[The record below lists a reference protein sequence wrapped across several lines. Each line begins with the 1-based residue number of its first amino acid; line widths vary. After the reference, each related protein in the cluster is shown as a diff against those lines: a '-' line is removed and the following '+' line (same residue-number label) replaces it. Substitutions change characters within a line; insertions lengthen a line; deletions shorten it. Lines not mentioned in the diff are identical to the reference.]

1 MCAAAWRSCRA
12 LALTLRTWLCSLL
25 PVSRSS
31 RAAHAQGSVQSA
43 LGHAHGPSACSP
55 LARSNR
61 LRSWQR
67 AERIGT
73 CAWPIKQ
80 PGARHKR
87 TACAQQ
93 SRLASISVLTAGVL
107 LGYLE
112 KIQLFG
118 LVGPAS
124 ILVMA
129 RAVSTPAASR
139 RLWPSLGWSR
149 DQLDRITGFFLDIP
163 TTPTVNYN
171 VTCIPCMRRTCC
183 AVRGRNHTYMYR
195 LEGAVRG
202 AAWYHSYQYRG

>member
-93 SRLASISVLTAGVL
+93 VEVQYSSVKCSNTSRLASISVLTAGVL

-124 ILVMA
+124 IL
-129 RAVSTPAASR
+129 STPAASR

-171 VTCIPCMRRTCC
+171 VP
-183 AVRGRNHTYMYR
+183 V
-195 LEGAVRG
+195 L
-202 AAWYHSYQYRG
+202 